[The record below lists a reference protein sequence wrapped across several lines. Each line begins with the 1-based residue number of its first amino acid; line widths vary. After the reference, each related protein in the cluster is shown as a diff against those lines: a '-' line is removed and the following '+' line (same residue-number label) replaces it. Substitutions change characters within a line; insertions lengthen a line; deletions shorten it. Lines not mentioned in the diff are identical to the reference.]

1 MQQINITTS
10 AIWSYEFLGN
20 SLASWVIALGVFFIS
35 LIILKVIK
43 VVVIKR
49 IHKFAIKTK
58 SKLDDIGIEA
68 INKVHW
74 PFYVIVSAYLAT
86 SYVTLSDFTSRIIYF
101 AFIVSSVFYAI
112 KALERYID
120 YGAEM
125 VIKKQKEEQGGGGS
139 LAIVQISGSLIK
151 FGLWGGAILLIISNL
166 GINVTSLVAGLGIG
180 GLAVALAIK
189 EILSDLFSS
198 FSIFFDKPFKVGDFI
213 VSGSDKGTVTKI
225 GIKTTRLQ
233 SLVGE
238 ELVISNTTLTKAT
251 LQNFGKLEKRRVSFN
266 IFVDQETTPAKLKK
280 IPGLIAKIIKKEK
293 IAEVSR
299 VHFSSI
305 DESNFIFNIVYFA
318 NTSNYVEYMDAQQA
332 INIGIVEMFSKEKI
346 HFSHPTQT
354 VYVKKG
360 SAE

>member
-1 MQQINITTS
+1 MPQIKISTS
-10 AIWSYEFLGN
+10 AIWNYEILGN
-20 SLASWVIALGVFFIS
+20 ALSDWLIAFCVFLTV
-35 LIILKVIK
+35 LIILKIIK
-43 VVVIKR
+43 TVVVKR
-49 IHKFAIKTK
+49 MDAIAKKTK
-58 SKLDDIGIEA
+58 SQLDDIAVEA
-68 INKVHW
+68 INKIHW
-74 PFYVIVSAYLAT
+74 PFYVIVSTYLAT
-86 SYVTLSDFTSRIIYF
+86 NYVVLSNFTSRIVYF
-101 AFIVSSVFYAI
+101 AFIASSVFYAI

-151 FGLWGGAILLIISNL
+151 FGLWGGAILSIMSNL
-166 GINVTSLVAGLGIG
+166 GVNITSLVAGLGIG

-251 LQNFGKLEKRRVSFN
+251 LQNFGKLEKRRVSFD

-280 IPGLIAKIIKKEK
+280 IPDLIAKIIKNEK
-293 IAEVSR
+293 ITEVSR

-318 NTSNYVEYMDAQQA
+318 NTSDYVEYMDAQQA
-332 INIGIVEMFSKEKI
+332 INIGIVEMFNKEKI

-360 SAE
+360 SAK